1 MGKASRT
8 KKERKN
14 SKAPIGQEMIA
25 DAAFTAALQFI
36 MADDLAAAIQ
46 WIEVFEQSSGRS
58 IFDQKIEFNNMD
70 GSITEISVIMWA
82 SRHEAGE
89 CVFHL
94 VNTAALQKHQAG
106 QEWMQFALMAIEEL
120 PMHHSGFA
128 ILVGVM
134 ETCMEPANSGEAIE
148 TLKRAEAGRFLP
160 RMADLARRVANRYLA
175 ALEKKGLEDD
185 IGGGLESAAS
195 RQMRI

>member
-46 WIEVFEQSSGRS
+46 WIEVFERSSGRS
-58 IFDQKIEFNNMD
+58 IFDQKIEFKNMD
-70 GSITEISVIMWA
+70 GSIAEISVIMWA

-94 VNTAALQKHQAG
+94 VNAAALQKHAAG
-106 QEWMQFALMAIEEL
+106 QEWMEFALMAIEEL
-120 PMHHSGFA
+120 PMNHSGFA

-148 TLKRAEAGRFLP
+148 TLARAEAGRFAP

-175 ALEKKGLEDD
+175 TRDQEVLDVD
-185 IGGGLESAAS
+185 IGPGRESAAS
-195 RQMRI
+195 AQMRI